1 MSAAFDTLSAARDL
15 EAAGFD
21 RPQAEAVAKA
31 INHGDAQAVTK
42 ADLDQ
47 LRSATK
53 TDLDQLRSAT
63 KADLDQ
69 LRSAT
74 EAEFEQLRSATKAE
88 FEQLRNTT
96 KAELDQLRSTTK
108 AELDTAVATLR
119 AEIAKQETRL
129 TWKALGIAGLIIA
142 AIKLIPSAY

>member
-53 TDLDQLRSAT
+53 TDLDQLRNTT

-74 EAEFEQLRSATKAE
+74 EAE